1 MIKIAKIE
9 RLPQQLYF
17 PHCVPIDIASSL
29 CYLNLTY
36 FHTVFQDILNYLD
49 SNSSGTGKITTSR
62 ESLLLTT
69 KSNQN
74 SMINSE
80 YIPYESRTYLQH
92 NNPKIHPS
100 NLHHFQELIE
110 TEAELEKLT
119 GTIQAFQKQPVPP
132 PRRQV

>member
-1 MIKIAKIE
+1 MWL
-9 RLPQQLYF
+9 R
-17 PHCVPIDIASSL
+17 
-29 CYLNLTY
+29 YLNLTY